1 MCELGY
7 FQPKIYFI
15 IKVFSEREGIADG
28 VMLKGSADPGNHQAY
43 SGARGYPG
51 DLI

>member
-1 MCELGY
+1 M
-7 FQPKIYFI
+7 YFI
-15 IKVFSEREGIADG
+15 IKLFSEREGIADD
-28 VMLKGSADPGNHQAY
+28 VVLKGSADPGNHQAY